1 MSNPLHING
10 DKKQKRLN
18 LNKDFIDKYGDL
30 TLLFFIMISV
40 FAIMAVI
47 NPNIFLSK
55 GMLLSISNQ
64 FPILGLLTLAMM
76 FAMVS
81 GGIDLS
87 VVSTANL
94 SAIMA
99 SIIMVQYIPA
109 DASAGVTAIYILIS
123 IVSAL
128 LVGCLAGLFNG
139 ILVSVVGIPAIIVT
153 LGTMQL
159 YMGIA
164 IVLTKGKSIVGL
176 PTIVSEVG
184 AGTILGIPFPLLIFI
199 LFVIFSYIVL
209 NLRDYGFKL
218 QMTGSNPVS
227 SKYSGLNVTSITIKA
242 YVMSGLLAAVAGLLM
257 TAATNAAKADFGTT
271 YLLQAILV
279 AVMGGVNPYGGRGKV
294 AGVVMAVITM
304 QILSSGLGMLQVSNF
319 FKDFMWG
326 TVLIIVLLA
335 NLFYN
340 KKISKLT

>member
-1 MSNPLHING
+1 MSNPLNINEE
-10 DKKQKRLN
+10 KKRLS
-18 LNKDFIDKYGDL
+18 LNKDFIGNYGDL
-30 TLLFFIMISV
+30 TLLFFIMIGV
-40 FAIMAVI
+40 FAIMAII
-47 NPNIFLSK
+47 NPSVFLSE
-55 GMLLSISNQ
+55 GMMISIANQ

-99 SIIMVQYIPA
+99 SIIMVQYIPEG
-109 DASAGVTAIYILIS
+109 ASSGVTILYILLAIA
-123 IVSAL
+123 VAL
-128 LVGCLAGLFNG
+128 LVGCVAGLING
-139 ILVSVVGIPAIIVT
+139 FLVTVVRIPAIIVT

-164 IVLTKGKSIVGL
+164 LVLTKGKSIVGL
-176 PTIVSEVG
+176 PTIVSEVSSSRF
-184 AGTILGIPFPLLIFI
+184 LGIPFPLVIFI
-199 LFVIFSYIVL
+199 IFVFFSYFVL
-209 NLRDYGFKL
+209 NLRDYGLRL
-218 QMTGSNPVS
+218 QMTGSNPVAA
-227 SKYSGLNVTSITIKA
+227 KFSGLNVNSITIKA
-242 YVMSGLLAAVAGLLM
+242 YVISGLLSAIAGLLM

-304 QILSSGLGMLQVSNF
+304 QILSSGLGMLKVSNF

-335 NLFYN
+335 NLVYN